1 MAIGAK
7 MTRQQSAVEKALYDQ
22 TDLLPK
28 KKLVVV
34 FATLSLTLLITFI
47 DQNGISVTLPTI
59 ARDLDAQNTISWA
72 GTSSLIANTTFQ
84 MLYGRLSD
92 IFGRKR
98 VYLAA
103 VGCLALADLLC
114 GLSQNGP
121 MFYVFRGVA
130 GIGGG
135 GVTNLSMIIV
145 SDVVSLEQRGF
156 YQGIIGACVGVG
168 NLAGPFLAAGLTA
181 RTTWRVFFYLLAP
194 LGVVVGCVAAYMLPS
209 NPPKGGL
216 RENARKIDYWGLLS
230 ASAAVI
236 LVLIPVSGGGSYF
249 RWDSPMVIS
258 MLVIGAL
265 LFVFFV
271 VVELRIAQLPMMPM
285 QIFKSPVIAV
295 LLIQSFLLGAVY
307 QISLYYLPL
316 FLQNA
321 RGYTI
326 IESAAFVCAMVLIQ
340 SICSISSGQYLSRR
354 KRYGEVIWCG
364 FACWTLGAGLMLLNT
379 RTSSIAAIIVPLML
393 VGAGLGMT
401 LQPTLVA
408 LQAHTTKARRA
419 VIISVRNFFRAT
431 GGAVG
436 LAVAAAVLQAALRSS
451 LPPEYA
457 YLASNAFY
465 LPTSFGSAAERA
477 AVLGAYMAASH
488 AVFVLQVPLIG
499 ICFLVCFFVKDEG
512 LEPTDVR
519 EAKKKAALQVQTGQA
534 EDGVIKTEPARQ
546 DSRDDLEANN
556 VNPGDVAQSDED
568 SDQTAEQTAQS
579 VEKKSLQETEAEPA
593 TASEKS

>member
-1 MAIGAK
+1 
-7 MTRQQSAVEKALYDQ
+7 
-22 TDLLPK
+22 
-28 KKLVVV
+28 
-34 FATLSLTLLITFI
+34 
-47 DQNGISVTLPTI
+47 
-59 ARDLDAQNTISWA
+59 
-72 GTSSLIANTTFQ
+72 
-84 MLYGRLSD
+84 
-92 IFGRKR
+92 
-98 VYLAA
+98 
-103 VGCLALADLLC
+103 
-114 GLSQNGP
+114 
-121 MFYVFRGVA
+121 
-130 GIGGG
+130 
-135 GVTNLSMIIV
+135 
-145 SDVVSLEQRGF
+145 
-156 YQGIIGACVGVG
+156 
-168 NLAGPFLAAGLTA
+168 
-181 RTTWRVFFYLLAP
+181 
-194 LGVVVGCVAAYMLPS
+194 
-209 NPPKGGL
+209 
-216 RENARKIDYWGLLS
+216 
-230 ASAAVI
+230 
-236 LVLIPVSGGGSYF
+236 
-249 RWDSPMVIS
+249 
-258 MLVIGAL
+258 
-265 LFVFFV
+265 
-271 VVELRIAQLPMMPM
+271 M

>member
-271 VVELRIAQLPMMPM
+271 VVELRIAQLPMMP
-285 QIFKSPVIAV
+285 SEC
-295 LLIQSFLLGAVY
+295 L
-307 QISLYYLPL
+307 
-316 FLQNA
+316 
-321 RGYTI
+321 R
-326 IESAAFVCAMVLIQ
+326 
-340 SICSISSGQYLSRR
+340 
-354 KRYGEVIWCG
+354 
-364 FACWTLGAGLMLLNT
+364 
-379 RTSSIAAIIVPLML
+379 
-393 VGAGLGMT
+393 VG
-401 LQPTLVA
+401 
-408 LQAHTTKARRA
+408 R
-419 VIISVRNFFRAT
+419 
-431 GGAVG
+431 
-436 LAVAAAVLQAALRSS
+436 
-451 LPPEYA
+451 
-457 YLASNAFY
+457 
-465 LPTSFGSAAERA
+465 
-477 AVLGAYMAASH
+477 
-488 AVFVLQVPLIG
+488 
-499 ICFLVCFFVKDEG
+499 
-512 LEPTDVR
+512 
-519 EAKKKAALQVQTGQA
+519 
-534 EDGVIKTEPARQ
+534 
-546 DSRDDLEANN
+546 
-556 VNPGDVAQSDED
+556 
-568 SDQTAEQTAQS
+568 
-579 VEKKSLQETEAEPA
+579 
-593 TASEKS
+593 

>member
-7 MTRQQSAVEKALYDQ
+7 MSRQQSAAEKAMYDQ
-22 TDLLPK
+22 TNLLPK
-28 KKLVVV
+28 KKLIVV

-47 DQNGISVTLPTI
+47 DQNGISVALPTI
-59 ARDLDAQNTISWA
+59 GRDLNAQDTISWA

-114 GLSQNGP
+114 GLSRNGP

-145 SDVVSLEQRGF
+145 SDVVTLEKRGF

-168 NLAGPFLAAGLTA
+168 NLVGPFLAAGLTS
-181 RTTWRVFFYLLAP
+181 RTTWRAYFYLLAP
-194 LGVVVGCVAAYMLPS
+194 LCVIVGCIAAYMLPS
-209 NPPKGGL
+209 NPPKGSL
-216 RENARKIDYWGLLS
+216 RENARKIDYLGLLS

-258 MLVIGAL
+258 MLVIGGL

-271 VVELRIAQLPMMPM
+271 IVELRIAQLPMMPM
-285 QIFKSPVIAV
+285 QVFKNLNVSM
-295 LLIQSFLLGAVY
+295 LMLQSFLFGLVY
-307 QISLYYLPL
+307 QVSLYYLPL

-326 IESAAFVCAMVLIQ
+326 IESAAFVLAFVLVQ
-340 SICSISSGQYLSRR
+340 STFSILSGQYSSRT
-354 KRYGEVIWCG
+354 KRYGELLWCG
-364 FACWTLGAGLMLLNT
+364 FGCWTLGAGLMLLNT
-379 RTSSIAAIIVPLML
+379 RKTSVALIIVPLMIN
-393 VGAGLGMT
+393 GAGAGMT

-436 LAVAAAVLQAALRSS
+436 LAIAAAVLQAALRAN

-457 YLASNAFY
+457 HLANSAFY
-465 LPTSFGSAAERA
+465 LPTSFSSPEEKE
-477 AVLGAYMAASH
+477 AVLDAFMDASH
-488 AVFVLQVPLIG
+488 AVFILQVPLIG
-499 ICFLVCFFVKDEG
+499 LAFLSCFFVKDEG
-512 LEPTDVR
+512 LEPSDER
-519 EAKKKAALQVQTGQA
+519 EAKRKAALEGTTVGA
-534 EDGVIKTEPARQ
+534 EGGTTEANLAGE
-546 DSRDDLEANN
+546 SELHDLEAN
-556 VNPGDVAQSDED
+556 
-568 SDQTAEQTAQS
+568 
-579 VEKKSLQETEAEPA
+579 EPKGVTGA
-593 TASEKS
+593 